1 MDWKEAE
8 NKYNSEKS
16 LLKQYYDMRFEELET
31 PEELIELNEFTEKR
45 EKEIEREYINNL
57 KGGRQNAC
65 SQ

>member
-1 MDWKEAE
+1 MDWTEAE

-16 LLKQYYDMRFEELET
+16 LLKQYYGMRFEEVET

-57 KGGRQNAC
+57 KGA
-65 SQ
+65 

>member
-16 LLKQYYDMRFEELET
+16 LLKQYYDMRFEEVET

-45 EKEIEREYINNL
+45 EKEIERDFINNL
-57 KGGRQNAC
+57 KGA
-65 SQ
+65 